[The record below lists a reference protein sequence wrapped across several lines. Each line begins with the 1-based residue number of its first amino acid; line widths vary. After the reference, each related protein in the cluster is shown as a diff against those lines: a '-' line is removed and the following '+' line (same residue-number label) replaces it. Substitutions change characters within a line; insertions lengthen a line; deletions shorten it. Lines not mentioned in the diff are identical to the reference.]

1 MSEIFIYDEIGPD
14 WRGMIS
20 TRYMQSELDKHK
32 AKPVTVRINSPG
44 GDVFEGQAIYN
55 MLRRHGA
62 KITIEIDALAASAAS
77 YIAMAGDEIR
87 IAENAM
93 IMIHNAWT
101 ETVGDKQEHEKR
113 IALLDKIDSSL
124 VEIYSARI
132 GDKSTPEQ
140 VKAWMDAET
149 WMSAKESVE
158 RGFSDLIGQ
167 PLNVAAACVREG
179 RYKNTPSNLI
189 GTQKLE
195 REKFRDARIED
206 AKFRLRLTNSLK

>member
-1 MSEIFIYDEIGPD
+1 MSEIFLYDEIGPD
-14 WRGMIS
+14 WMGMVS
-20 TRYMQSELDKHK
+20 TKFVQNELSKHVG
-32 AKPVTVRINSPG
+32 KPVTVRINSPG

-62 KITIEIDALAASAAS
+62 KITVEIDALAASAAS

-101 ETVGDKQEHEKR
+101 FTVGDKQEHEKR

-140 VKAWMDAET
+140 IKAWMDGET
-149 WMSAKESVE
+149 WMTAKESVE
-158 RGFSDLIGQ
+158 RGFADSIGQ
-167 PLNVAAACVREG
+167 PLLVAACLKEG
-179 RYKNTPSNLI
+179 RYKNAPSSLI
-189 GTQKLE
+189 GTQKTE
-195 REKFRDARIED
+195 REKFRDARVEK
-206 AKFRLRLTNSLK
+206 AKFELRLTNCLK